1 MHAFILNEAT
11 GDYDTN
17 FPVTGDDIISMAD
30 EILIERLARPSA
42 ECFQNPND
50 VKTFLKLRLAHYK
63 SEVFSVL
70 FLDNRHRMLAFDEMF
85 QGTIDG
91 ASVHPREVVRRA
103 LEHNAA
109 AVILAHNHPSG
120 VAEPSRADTQL
131 TRRLTDTLALIDVR
145 VLDHIIV
152 GAEETV
158 SFAERGLI

>member
-1 MHAFILNEAT
+1 
-11 GDYDTN
+11 
-17 FPVTGDDIISMAD
+17 MAD

>member
-11 GDYDTN
+11 KDYDIN
-17 FPVTGDDIISMAD
+17 CPVTGDEIIAMAD
-30 EILIERLARPSA
+30 QLLVERLARPSA
-42 ECFQNPND
+42 ECFQNPSD
-50 VKTFLKLRLAHYK
+50 VKTFLKLRMTHYK
-63 SEVFSVL
+63 SEVFAAL
-70 FLDNRHRMLAFDEMF
+70 FLNNRHHMLAFDEMF

-120 VAEPSRADTQL
+120 VAEPSQAD
-131 TRRLTDTLALIDVR
+131 RRITDRLRDALALIDVR
-145 VLDHIIV
+145 VLDHIVV
-152 GAEETV
+152 GVDETV